1 MVALNEEQSNRL
13 LDLFKGTVLEVPVLF
28 ALYTGVRR
36 GELLAIRYS
45 DVNFEDRYVTIRQS
59 LEQTSVGL
67 NFKSPKNGKSRT
79 IPLMPP
85 VMEALRRH
93 RACQAGQRLAL
104 GPAYRNDDLVF
115 AMEDGSPWK
124 PHAFGDR
131 FRWNVQRCGDLIP
144 HLRLHDVRHTTAT
157 LLRRA
162 GVSIK
167 DVSTIL
173 GHSTVSVTADIYTHT
188 LRDDSAAAMNLLA
201 TRLEAAR

>member
-36 GELLAIRYS
+36 GELLAIGYS

-104 GPAYRNDDLVF
+104 GPAYRNDDLV
-115 AMEDGSPWK
+115 
-124 PHAFGDR
+124 
-131 FRWNVQRCGDLIP
+131 
-144 HLRLHDVRHTTAT
+144 
-157 LLRRA
+157 
-162 GVSIK
+162 
-167 DVSTIL
+167 
-173 GHSTVSVTADIYTHT
+173 
-188 LRDDSAAAMNLLA
+188 
-201 TRLEAAR
+201 